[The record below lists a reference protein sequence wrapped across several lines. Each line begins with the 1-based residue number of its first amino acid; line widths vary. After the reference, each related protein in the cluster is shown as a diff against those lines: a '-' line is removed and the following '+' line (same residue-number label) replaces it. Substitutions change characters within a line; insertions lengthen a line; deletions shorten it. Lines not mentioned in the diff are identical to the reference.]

1 MMSEMKEKKLERRIM
16 ALDLGDKKI
25 GVAVSDPMKITAQ
38 SLTTLT
44 REGWAKDLAKIRD
57 LVEKYNVSEIII
69 GLPLNMNGSAGSTA
83 QQYMKFARRLSR
95 ALNIKII
102 TQDERLT
109 SLQANRVLLQGKV
122 KRAKRKKLVD
132 KVAAS
137 YILESYLSQR
147 KN

>member
-1 MMSEMKEKKLERRIM
+1 MSEMKEKKLERRIM

>member
-1 MMSEMKEKKLERRIM
+1 MKEKKCERRIM

>member
-1 MMSEMKEKKLERRIM
+1 M
-16 ALDLGDKKI
+16 
-25 GVAVSDPMKITAQ
+25 AVSDPMKITAQ

>member
-1 MMSEMKEKKLERRIM
+1 MSEMKEKKCERRIM